1 MIHAPVIQVR
11 NIKSAASNNQMNQA
25 NLNLN
30 TKTMKVW
37 KLSMNEYDRV
47 VFKTIK
53 DLISTIE
60 VEIENGDYDM
70 DILIEPA
77 EMTKEDFDSLHEADI

>member
-1 MIHAPVIQVR
+1 
-11 NIKSAASNNQMNQA
+11 
-25 NLNLN
+25 
-30 TKTMKVW
+30 MKVW

-53 DLISTIE
+53 DLISVIE

-70 DILIEPA
+70 DILIEPT
-77 EMTKEDFDSLHEADI
+77 EMTQEDFDSLVEADI